1 MKIKGLIFD
10 LDGVLVSTEKNH
22 FIAWKKTAERLG
34 SDFTELDN
42 EQLKG
47 ISRVDSLKK
56 IIALAGVSVSHE
68 EFEELL
74 VFKNDI
80 YLASIRTLGP
90 EDALPGVVE
99 LLHFAKR
106 NNMKLGV
113 GSSSKNA
120 HAILELL
127 QLKDLFDAIV
137 DGNGVSAPKPDPE
150 VFLNAAQDMGL
161 TATDCI
167 VFEDAVSGIMAA
179 KAGGFKVIATGNP
192 HVAELANAYV
202 ETLTDFNLNTYE
214 ESF

>member
-34 SDFTELDN
+34 SDFTEMDN

-56 IIALAGVSVSHE
+56 IITLAGATVSTE
-68 EFEELL
+68 YFEELL
-74 VFKNDI
+74 VFKNEI
-80 YLASIRTLGP
+80 YLDSIRTLGP
-90 EDALPGVVE
+90 GDALAGVLE
-99 LLHFAKR
+99 LLQHAKAHDI
-106 NNMKLGV
+106 KLGV

-120 HAILELL
+120 NAILELL
-127 QLKDLFDAIV
+127 QIKDLFDAII

-150 VFLNAAQDMGL
+150 VFLNAAQGMGL
-161 TATDCI
+161 SAADCL
-167 VFEDAVSGIMAA
+167 VFEDAESGILAA

-192 HVAELANAYV
+192 HVAELADAYV
-202 ETLTDFNLNTYE
+202 DTLTDFNLSLYE
-214 ESF
+214 KSL

>member
-1 MKIKGLIFD
+1 
-10 LDGVLVSTEKNH
+10 
-22 FIAWKKTAERLG
+22 
-34 SDFTELDN
+34 
-42 EQLKG
+42 
-47 ISRVDSLKK
+47 
-56 IIALAGVSVSHE
+56 
-68 EFEELL
+68 
-74 VFKNDI
+74 
-80 YLASIRTLGP
+80 
-90 EDALPGVVE
+90 
-99 LLHFAKR
+99 LHFAKR
-106 NNMKLGV
+106 NNIKLGV

-127 QLKDLFDAIV
+127 QLKDLFDAVI

-161 TATDCI
+161 TAADCI
-167 VFEDAVSGIMAA
+167 VFEDAESGIMAA

>member
-34 SDFTELDN
+34 FHFTELDN

-56 IIALAGVSVSHE
+56 IIELGGATVSSEV
-68 EFEELL
+68 FEELL
-74 VFKNDI
+74 VFKNEI
-80 YLASIRTLGP
+80 YLESIRTLGP
-90 EDALPGVVE
+90 ADALPGVVE
-99 LLHFAKR
+99 LLQLAKAHDI
-106 NNMKLGV
+106 KLGV

-120 HAILELL
+120 NAILELL
-127 QLKDLFDAIV
+127 QIKDLFDAII

-150 VFLNAAQDMGL
+150 VFLNAAQGMGL
-161 TATDCI
+161 SAADCL
-167 VFEDAVSGIMAA
+167 VFEDAESGIMAA

-192 HVAELANAYV
+192 HVAELAHAYV
-202 ETLTDFNLNTYE
+202 ETLTDFNLSLYE

>member
-22 FIAWKKTAERLG
+22 FTAWKKTAERLG

-56 IIALAGVSVSHE
+56 IIDLAGASVSHE

-80 YLASIRTLGP
+80 YLESIRTLGP
-90 EDALPGVVE
+90 ADALPGVIE
-99 LLHFAKR
+99 LLHFAKH
-106 NNMKLGV
+106 NNIKLGV

-120 HAILELL
+120 NAILELL
-127 QLKDLFDAIV
+127 QIKDLFDAII

-150 VFLNAAQDMGL
+150 VFLNAAHDMGL
-161 TATDCI
+161 TAADCI
-167 VFEDAVSGIMAA
+167 VFEDAESGIMAA

-202 ETLTDFNLNTYE
+202 DTLIDFNLNTYE

>member
-34 SDFTELDN
+34 SDFTEMDN

-56 IIALAGVSVSHE
+56 IITLAGATVSTE
-68 EFEELL
+68 YFEELL
-74 VFKNDI
+74 VFKNEI
-80 YLASIRTLGP
+80 YLDSIRTLGP
-90 EDALPGVVE
+90 GDALAGVLE
-99 LLHFAKR
+99 LLQHAKAHDI
-106 NNMKLGV
+106 KLGV

-120 HAILELL
+120 NAILELL
-127 QLKDLFDAIV
+127 QIKDLFDAII

-150 VFLNAAQDMGL
+150 VFLNAAQGMGL
-161 TATDCI
+161 SAADCL
-167 VFEDAVSGIMAA
+167 VFEDAESGILAA

-192 HVAELANAYV
+192 HVAELADAYV
-202 ETLTDFNLNTYE
+202 DTLTDFNLSLYE

>member
-34 SDFTELDN
+34 SSFTELDN

-56 IIALAGVSVSHE
+56 IIALAGVSVSNE

-74 VFKNDI
+74 IFKNDI
-80 YLASIRTLGP
+80 YLESIRTLGP
-90 EDALPGVVE
+90 EDVLPGVLD
-99 LLHFAKR
+99 LLKHAKH
-106 NNMKLGV
+106 NHIKLGV

-127 QLKDLFDAIV
+127 QLKELFDAII

-150 VFLNAAQDMGL
+150 VFLNAARDMGL
-161 TATDCI
+161 TAADCI
-167 VFEDAVSGIMAA
+167 VFEDAESGIMAA

-202 ETLTDFNLNTYE
+202 DTLTDFNLNTYE

>member
-22 FIAWKKTAERLG
+22 YIAWKKTAERLG

-56 IIALAGVSVSHE
+56 IIALAGVSVSAE
-68 EFEELL
+68 DFEELL

-80 YLASIRTLGP
+80 YLESIRTLGP
-90 EDALPGVVE
+90 ADALPGVIE
-99 LLHFAKR
+99 LLHYAKAHGI
-106 NNMKLGV
+106 KLGV

-120 HAILELL
+120 NAILELL
-127 QLKDLFDAIV
+127 QIKDMFDAII
-137 DGNGVSAPKPDPE
+137 DGNGVSAPKPHPE
-150 VFLNAAQDMGL
+150 VFLNAAQRMEL
-161 TATDCI
+161 NAEHCL
-167 VFEDAVSGIMAA
+167 VFEDAESGIMAA

-202 ETLTDFNLNTYE
+202 DTLTDFNISLYE
-214 ESF
+214 ESL

>member
-34 SDFTELDN
+34 SDFTEMDN

-56 IIALAGVSVSHE
+56 IITLAGATVSTE
-68 EFEELL
+68 YFEELL
-74 VFKNDI
+74 VFKNEI
-80 YLASIRTLGP
+80 YLDSSRTLGP
-90 EDALPGVVE
+90 GDALAGVLE
-99 LLHFAKR
+99 LLQHAKAHDI
-106 NNMKLGV
+106 KLGV

-120 HAILELL
+120 NAILELL
-127 QLKDLFDAIV
+127 QIKDLFDAII

-150 VFLNAAQDMGL
+150 VFLNAAQGMGL
-161 TATDCI
+161 SAADCL
-167 VFEDAVSGIMAA
+167 VFEDAESGILAA

-192 HVAELANAYV
+192 HVAELADAYV
-202 ETLTDFNLNTYE
+202 DTLTDFNLSLYE
-214 ESF
+214 KSL